1 MFLNVTYIGG
11 SGAEAA
17 AASPIGGAKKRGEE
31 SGKGEKKKKGRR
43 EGKKGKKKIKRRGED
58 VENGPTFTSL
68 YENFTRAFALALPV

>member
-1 MFLNVTYIGG
+1 MLLTKVDRGPKQPRPPLLVAQKKGG
-11 SGAEAA
+11 R
-17 AASPIGGAKKRGEE
+17 KE

-58 VENGPTFTSL
+58 VENGQSFTSL